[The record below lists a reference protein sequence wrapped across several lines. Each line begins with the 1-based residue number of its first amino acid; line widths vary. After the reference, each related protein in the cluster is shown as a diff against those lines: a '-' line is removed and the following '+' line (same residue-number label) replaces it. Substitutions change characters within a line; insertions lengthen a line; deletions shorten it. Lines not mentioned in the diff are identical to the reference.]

1 MSTSRDRIIGK
12 LRAAQQPFTDVAPI
26 AERRS
31 MVPMDD
37 TSPAALLARF
47 KDEAQKLGC
56 HVYHQSEAESI
67 ARILELIGADRQVL
81 AWDFRSIPLPGLS
94 EALAPAGISVAAP
107 DDGGVKVGITGADAA
122 LAATGSLVLSS
133 GRGKHR
139 TTSLL
144 PDVHLAVIRTSQIR
158 PDFESW
164 IGEQRTMGQPAF
176 HVASNT
182 VIISGPSKTADIA
195 QELIKGAHG
204 PRVVHV
210 FIVG

>member
-12 LRAAQQPFTDVAPI
+12 LREAQQPFTDVAPI
-26 AERRS
+26 AERKS
-31 MVPMDD
+31 MVPLDD

-56 HVYHQSEAESI
+56 YVYHLSEAETI
-67 ARILELIGADRQVL
+67 ARVLELIGTDKQVL
-81 AWDFRSIPLPGLS
+81 AWDFRSIPLSGLS
-94 EALAPAGISVAAP
+94 EALASAGISTAAY

-144 PDVHLAVIRTSQIR
+144 PDVHLAVIRPSQIR

-164 IGEQRTMGQPAF
+164 ISEQRTIGQPAF

-204 PRVVHV
+204 PRVVHI